1 MEAGVTDSEEEVLV
15 VMDLADL
22 SHVSEGGLRFRLQRG
37 AWICGPRFF
46 WSGRLRSRLGDRG
59 FRGRDF
65 GDRRFGRFGPD
76 FFGFGF
82 NGFGFPYY
90 PYYAYSYYDP
100 YYRYPYYYPYPY

>member
-22 SHVSEGGLRFRLQRG
+22 SHVSEGGASVQASEGRVDLRIEVFLVEETSVASVIVVSAG
-37 AWICGPRFF
+37 AI
-46 WSGRLRSRLGDRG
+46 S
-59 FRGRDF
+59 

-90 PYYAYSYYDP
+90 PYYAYPYYYP